1 MRVRT
6 LRLSSA
12 ARRGRQ
18 RRLDLSC
25 HARTARRAPPRV
37 RVAFQL
43 PYRTRFG
50 QSVTLVGSGPLGAWD
65 PRRAISMTWTKGDI
79 WKADITTTDLV
90 PGDIIHVHFNHE
102 PCLYVFL

>member
-1 MRVRT
+1 MRVRI

-12 ARRGRQ
+12 TRRGRE

-25 HARTARRAPPRV
+25 HVQTARRAPPRV

-50 QSVTLVGSGPLGAWD
+50 QRVTLVGSGPLGEWD

-79 WKADITTTDLV
+79 WKAKLTTTELV
-90 PGDIIHVHFNHE
+90 PGDTIHVHLHHE
-102 PCLYVFL
+102 LYFYAFF